1 MLSGGAAVQSLRHV
15 RASLEMECRLQQVVR
30 LQMGFVCRANDTSSV
45 GQQKMSWFIYA
56 DCAAATSSNV
66 IHSTL
71 YSTNDIYILCDTKAK
86 PYSKSEASKCYCIV
100 RTYISRLR
108 A

>member
-56 DCAAATSSNV
+56 DCAAATSS
-66 IHSTL
+66 IL
-71 YSTNDIYILCDTKAK
+71 LYIL
-86 PYSKSEASKCYCIV
+86 PM
-100 RTYISRLR
+100 TYIYCVIQKQSHTQKVKL
-108 A
+108 ASAIVL